1 MNIATTKLELA
12 KQLLNTNN
20 KSIINYIKAIFETQS
35 SDWWEELPD
44 KVKVSVLRGLKQS
57 EKGETI
63 PHNQVMKKY
72 SKWLK
77 K

>member
-1 MNIATTKLELA
+1 MSIATTKVELA
-12 KQLLNTNN
+12 KRLLNTNN

-35 SDWWEELPD
+35 TDWWEELPD
-44 KVKVSVLRGLKQS
+44 EVKASIEKGLKQS

-63 PHNQVMKKY
+63 PHTQVMKKY